1 MPNILVTLKSILNSF
16 SDEEL
21 RKHEL
26 LINNESEI
34 EAIVVDDTN
43 SICLITNTDS
53 LKINGKDW

>member
-1 MPNILVTLKSILNSF
+1 MQNVLVILKSILNGF

-26 LINNESEI
+26 WINNESEI
-34 EAIVVDDTN
+34 EAIIVDDTN
-43 SICLITNTDS
+43 SISLITNTDS